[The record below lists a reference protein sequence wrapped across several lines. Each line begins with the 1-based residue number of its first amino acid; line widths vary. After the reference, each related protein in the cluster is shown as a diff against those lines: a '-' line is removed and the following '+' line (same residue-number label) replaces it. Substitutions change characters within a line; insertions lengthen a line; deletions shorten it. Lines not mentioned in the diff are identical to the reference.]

1 MLKVN
6 HISKK
11 IGKSTILD
19 DITLTVESGNI
30 YGFQGRNGSGKTM
43 LFRAMAGLI
52 NLDRGEVTYNGKKV
66 GENHILQD
74 LGLILENPAFLS
86 GLSGIDNLA
95 MIASI
100 RKIADQKRLEEVLRL
115 VGLEEEANKKY
126 GKYSLGMKAKL
137 ALANALMEDPQVLML
152 DEPTNGIDEQG
163 IEDLFEIL
171 KVERDKG
178 KLILIASHERE
189 FLEGIS
195 DTIFYMNKG
204 QVIDVKNFGR

>member
-152 DEPTNGIDEQG
+152 DEPTKGIDEQG

>member
-1 MLKVN
+1 
-6 HISKK
+6 
-11 IGKSTILD
+11 
-19 DITLTVESGNI
+19 
-30 YGFQGRNGSGKTM
+30 
-43 LFRAMAGLI
+43 
-52 NLDRGEVTYNGKKV
+52 
-66 GENHILQD
+66 
-74 LGLILENPAFLS
+74 
-86 GLSGIDNLA
+86 
-95 MIASI
+95 
-100 RKIADQKRLEEVLRL
+100 
-115 VGLEEEANKKY
+115 
-126 GKYSLGMKAKL
+126 
-137 ALANALMEDPQVLML
+137 MEDPQVLML